1 MPDKVQESVRR
12 LPRRIALAT
21 LAALAVPLAG
31 SLIPAHAETWAP
43 ARPIRLIVPYGPG
56 GSSDAI
62 ARVIAAEMSKGLG
75 QQIVVDNKGGG
86 QGVIAMQET
95 ARAAPDGYTLVL
107 GHVGTLAVNPAMM
120 RKLPYDPLK
129 DFTPVTLLAKVPMVF
144 AVGPTVHSD
153 SIKAFIAQARAKP
166 GAMTYG
172 SAGNGSAGNVAFEML
187 KQTAHID
194 LVHVP
199 YKGTGAQITD
209 LLAGN
214 IDAASAGLAGIL
226 PHAKS
231 GKLRILA
238 VGSSKRLTPI
248 PNVPT
253 IAEEGYPGFESSQW
267 FGLMAPART
276 PTPVVSRLHAEAVK
290 ALATPLVRQ
299 RLAEDAS
306 TAVGAGS
313 AEFASFIRTEQQR
326 WGTVIRG
333 AGIQAN

>member
-1 MPDKVQESVRR
+1 MPENRR
-12 LPRRIALAT
+12 KPIRGVSRRAA
-21 LAALAVPLAG
+21 LAALAILLSTA
-31 SLIPAHAETWAP
+31 LIPAHAETWTP
-43 ARPIRLIVPYGPG
+43 VRPIRLIVPYGPG

-120 RKLPYDPLK
+120 RKLPYDAAK

-153 SIKAFIAQARAKP
+153 SIKAFIKQAKAKP

-226 PHAKS
+226 QHAKA

-238 VGSSKRLTPI
+238 VGSSQRLAPI

-267 FGLMAPART
+267 FGLLAPAGT
-276 PTPVVSRLHAEAVK
+276 PAAVVSRLHAEAVK

-306 TAVGAGS
+306 TPEGAGS
-313 AEFASFIRTEQQR
+313 AEFAAFIRGEQQR
-326 WGTVIRG
+326 WGTVIRS

>member
-1 MPDKVQESVRR
+1 MPNKVREPV
-12 LPRRIALAT
+12 RRIARRAA
-21 LAALAVPLAG
+21 LAALAIPLAA
-31 SLIPAHAETWAP
+31 SLIPAHAQTWTP
-43 ARPIRLIVPYGPG
+43 VRPIRLIVPYGPG

-75 QQIVVDNKGGG
+75 QQVVVDNKGGG

-187 KQTAHID
+187 KQTARID

-226 PHAKS
+226 QHAKA

-238 VGSSKRLTPI
+238 VGSSQRLAPI
-248 PNVPT
+248 PSVPT

-290 ALATPLVRQ
+290 ALSTPLVRQ

-306 TAVGAGS
+306 TPVGGGS

-326 WGTVIRG
+326 WGTVIRS

>member
-1 MPDKVQESVRR
+1 MPNKVREPV
-12 LPRRIALAT
+12 RRIARRAA
-21 LAALAVPLAG
+21 LAALAIPLAA
-31 SLIPAHAETWAP
+31 SLIPAHAQTWTP
-43 ARPIRLIVPYGPG
+43 VTPIRLIVPYGPG

-75 QQIVVDNKGGG
+75 QQVVVDNKGGG

-187 KQTAHID
+187 KQTARID

-226 PHAKS
+226 QHAKA

-238 VGSSKRLTPI
+238 VGSSQRLAPI
-248 PNVPT
+248 PSVPT

-290 ALATPLVRQ
+290 ALSTPLVRQ

-306 TAVGAGS
+306 TPVGGGS

-326 WGTVIRG
+326 WGTVIRS